1 VRRPTA
7 LGAALGAAA
16 VSALV
21 LLLQVSSEAIP
32 PLGAALRDL
41 PLIPILL
48 VGVTLVVTIRTIR
61 SR

>member
-1 VRRPTA
+1 MRRSTA
-7 LGAALGAAA
+7 LDAALGAAA
-16 VSALV
+16 VAGLI

-48 VGVTLVVTIRTIR
+48 VGVTLVVTLRTIR

>member
-1 VRRPTA
+1 MRRSTA
-7 LGAALGAAA
+7 LDAALGAAA
-16 VSALV
+16 VAGLI

-41 PLIPILL
+41 PSIPILL
-48 VGVTLVVTIRTIR
+48 VGVTLVVTLRTIR

>member
-1 VRRPTA
+1 VRRSTA
-7 LGAALGAAA
+7 LDAALGAVA
-16 VSALV
+16 VAGLI

-48 VGVTLVVTIRTIR
+48 VGVTLVVTLRTIR